1 MAYAVDKEQDDATSD
16 HLSPVNDH
24 SLATII
30 AEKLRRAITQGE
42 FAPGEKLREPHLA
55 ELFKTSRTP
64 VREALQALHQEGI
77 IDIVPRRGA
86 RVPALEAVDVANIYL
101 CRATL
106 FGLAARIAATRRTDD
121 EAADL
126 QSRVE
131 AMGVVANEH
140 QWMRY
145 VEEME
150 SIGERLITLSRV
162 PQIGQML
169 RPLSGPT
176 LALRFKVA
184 SETSR
189 TTEVLA
195 KHTGIAN
202 AVRARDAEAAE
213 AITQDL
219 YLASGRWLVTS
230 QFERAAADHA
240 LESLKYGQPRPLLPL
255 ETGE

>member
-1 MAYAVDKEQDDATSD
+1 VAYAVDKEQDDAASD
-16 HLSPVNDH
+16 SLGPVNDH

-106 FGLAARIAATRRTDD
+106 FGLAARIAATRRTDE
-121 EAADL
+121 EAEDL
-126 QSRVE
+126 QARVA
-131 AMGVVANEH
+131 AMGVVANDH
-140 QWMRY
+140 QWLRY
-145 VEEME
+145 VEAME
-150 SIGERLITLSRV
+150 SVGERLIALSRV

-184 SETSR
+184 SESSR
-189 TTEVLA
+189 TSEVLA
-195 KHTGIAN
+195 KHTGIAD
-202 AVRARDAEAAE
+202 AVRARDSETAE
-213 AITQDL
+213 AITSDL

-230 QFERAAADHA
+230 QFEATDADDA
-240 LESLKYGQPRPLLPL
+240 LESLKYGQTRLVLAT
-255 ETGE
+255 ESGD